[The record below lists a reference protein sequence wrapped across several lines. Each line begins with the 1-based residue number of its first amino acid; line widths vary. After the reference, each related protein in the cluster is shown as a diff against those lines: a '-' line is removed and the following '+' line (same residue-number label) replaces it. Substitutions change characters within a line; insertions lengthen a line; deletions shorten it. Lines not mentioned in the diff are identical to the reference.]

1 MRSEL
6 PWCAGGGASVVAAAV
21 VFIIIVLSG
30 INYEMIEHA
39 NKQTAANQLFIF
51 SVFLS
56 LYPSVSLSLT
66 LSITVSHCT
75 RQPRRPS
82 PGAAPNQTRLLL
94 LLLLIPAR
102 HLTPVSLDRS
112 IIHYIFTNLCI

>member
-51 SVFLS
+51 SVYFSLS
-56 LYPSVSLSLT
+56 ICLSLT
-66 LSITVSHCT
+66 LSVSHCT

-82 PGAAPNQTRLLL
+82 PGAAPNQTRLL

>member
-51 SVFLS
+51 SVFFSLS
-56 LYPSVSLSLT
+56 ICLSLSLC
-66 LSITVSHCT
+66 LS
-75 RQPRRPS
+75 
-82 PGAAPNQTRLLL
+82 
-94 LLLLIPAR
+94 
-102 HLTPVSLDRS
+102 LTAPVSPDGRHQGQRQ
-112 IIHYIFTNLCI
+112 IKRVCCCCC